1 MTAQKPENAQAQTQA
16 RKLAERPQKGDQKPS
31 YTLVGRDGREYAT
44 TDRTEVVNLQA
55 RGYRLK

>member
-1 MTAQKPENAQAQTQA
+1 MTDQKPETSRAQTQA
-16 RKLAERPQKGDQKPS
+16 RKPVERPQKGDQKPS
-31 YTLVGRDGREYAT
+31 YTLVGRDGREYTT